1 MIHGSIQALVAQFR
15 EWSRPALI
23 RVPTQFQSE
32 GEEFMAQH
40 RSDGSS
46 VETVQTLTRLV
57 TRGRLTRREA
67 LLRGAALGLS
77 APAMLA
83 LSGATSP
90 RSAFA
95 QDASPVPVSGGTLK
109 VGLQADPAELDPA
122 LTQLTAAWHIIEHVY
137 ESLLT
142 YDASLQPVPQLAESY
157 DISADGLTYTF
168 NLRSGVTWHNGRP
181 FVADDVKY
189 SVDRTLDPATASP
202 NSTEYDSVA
211 SVEAPDDATV
221 VFVLKSPDSSFLSK
235 LMGNAG
241 FVFPREAV
249 EENGDLNQVM
259 VGTGPFKFVDY
270 TPQTEL
276 NLVKNDAYWDPGKP
290 YLDGIQFLIASED
303 TSRTTALTSGT
314 VDFIEYAPVKD
325 LPIFEGDDS
334 IQVAGDQ
341 NTNIRYLAMNV
352 SRDPLSIL
360 EVRQAISK
368 VVDRGPIIDSAVFG
382 AGTPTAA
389 IFPSSFW
396 AGGEYPIEAQDIEG
410 AKALLA
416 TAGHPD
422 GFQTTISSWQAYSFL
437 SNAAVVLQE
446 QLRQVGIEA
455 ELNLQ
460 ENATYL
466 ADYFAGNFDLS
477 VTGTSGHIDPNDV
490 IHQNFG
496 TGESNNGTQYS
507 NPEVDGLIAQG
518 IAVTDQAER
527 AAIYN
532 QIQAILLQDLPWV
545 NLFIANQYEA
555 MKTYVKGY
563 IHIPTGTNRSFRE
576 VWLDQQ

>member
-1 MIHGSIQALVAQFR
+1 
-15 EWSRPALI
+15 
-23 RVPTQFQSE
+23 
-32 GEEFMAQH
+32 MAQY
-40 RSDGSS
+40 RPDGSS
-46 VETVQTLTRLV
+46 IETVQSLTRLV
-57 TRGRLTRREA
+57 ARGRLTRREA

-83 LSGATSP
+83 LSGATSTRP
-90 RSAFA
+90 VFA
-95 QDASPVPVSGGTLK
+95 QEASPEPVTGGTLR
-109 VGLQADPAELDPA
+109 VGLQADPAQLDPA
-122 LTQLTAAWHIIEHVY
+122 LTSLTAAWHVIEHVY
-137 ESLLT
+137 EALLS
-142 YDASLQPVPQLAESY
+142 YDASLNPVPQLAESY
-157 DISADGLTYTF
+157 EISDDGTVYTF
-168 NLRSGVTWHNGRP
+168 HLRQGVTWHNGRP
-181 FVADDVKY
+181 FVASDVKY
-189 SVDRTLDPATASP
+189 SVERILDPTIESP
-202 NSTEYDSVA
+202 HTDAYSSVA
-211 SVEAPDDATV
+211 TVEAADDATV
-221 VFVLKSPDSSFLSK
+221 VFTLKSADASFLAK
-235 LMGNAG
+235 IMGNAG
-241 FVFPREAV
+241 YIVPQEEV
-249 EENGDLNQVM
+249 EKTGDLNVTM

-270 TPQTEL
+270 TPNTEV
-276 NLVKNDAYWDPGKP
+276 NLVRNDAYWDPGKP

-334 IQVAGDQ
+334 LMVTGDQ
-341 NTNIRYLAMNV
+341 NTNIRYLGINV
-352 SRDPLSIL
+352 SRDPLSKP

-368 VVDRGPIIDSAVFG
+368 VIDRGPIIDSAVFG

-389 IFPSSFW
+389 IFPPTFW
-396 AGGEYPIEAQDIEG
+396 AGGEFPIEPQDIDG
-410 AKALLA
+410 ARELL
-416 TAGHPD
+416 TAAGVGD

-437 SNAAVVLQE
+437 SNAAVVIQE

-466 ADYFAGNFDLS
+466 ADYFAGNFDLT
-477 VTGTSGHIDPNDV
+477 VTGTSAYIDPNDV
-490 IHQNFG
+490 IQGNFG
-496 TGESNNGTQYS
+496 TGENNNGTQYS
-507 NPEVDGLIAQG
+507 NPEVDKLIADG

-532 QIQAILLQDLPWV
+532 EIQTILLQDLPWV

-563 IHIPTGTNRSFRE
+563 VHIPTGTNRSFRE